1 MCKLFNFFLMIRRPP
16 RSTRTDTLFPYTT
29 LFRSRAVDCAVGTCE
44 ALMTLGPVAG
54 ESVRCSDDGTLVAQ
68 PVTLSLPHCIHA
80 RPAARIGECARGLQA
95 AIKRVPRDKRGDA
108 RTTVAFTQIHT
119 PYTPPVQRPASVA
132 DGTT

>member
-54 ESVRCSDDGTLVAQ
+54 EAVRCSDDGTLVEQA
-68 PVTLSLPHCIHA
+68 VTLSLPHGIHA
-80 RPAARIGECARGLQA
+80 RPAARIGECGRGFQA
-95 AIKRVPRDKRGDA
+95 DIQLVHGGKRGDA
-108 RTTVAFTQIHT
+108 RSTVALLAPGTQIGRAH
-119 PYTPPVQRPASVA
+119 V
-132 DGTT
+132 